1 VGDILRIRILGC
13 GSSPGVPRIGGDWG
27 ACDPFEEKN
36 RRLRCSI
43 LVERIKPTGEATQ
56 VLVDTSPDLREQAL
70 SAGLTKIDGV
80 LYTHPH
86 ADHIHGIDDLR
97 GFVMTMRR
105 RVEIYADRPTMDRLE
120 EGFGYCIRTPEGS
133 EYPPIVNAHLV
144 EPGRPVVID
153 GPGGKLS
160 ALPFRQV
167 HGSIPSL
174 GYRFGGFAYSP
185 DISAMTGEAM
195 SALENLD
202 VWVVDALR
210 YKPHPS
216 HFSVEEAIGMVE
228 TLKPRRA
235 ILTHMH
241 VDLDYN
247 ALKRELPENVEPAY
261 DGLVVELPLHDA
273 QA

>member
-1 VGDILRIRILGC
+1 MRVRILGC

-27 ACDPFEEKN
+27 ECDPSEPKN

-43 LVERIKPTGEATQ
+43 LVERIRPTGEATQ

-70 SAGLTKIDGV
+70 AAGLTKLDGV

-105 RVEIYADRPTMDRLE
+105 RVDIYADRPTMDRLE

-133 EYPPIVNAHLV
+133 EYPPIVNAHLI
-144 EPGRPVVID
+144 EAGTPVVID
-153 GPGGKLS
+153 GPGGPLT
-160 ALPFRQV
+160 ALPFPQV

-174 GYRFGGFAYSP
+174 GYRFGSFAYSP
-185 DISAMTGEAM
+185 DVSAMTGAALA
-195 SALENLD
+195 ALEDLD
-202 VWVVDALR
+202 VWIVDALR

-216 HFSVEEAIGMVE
+216 HFSVEEALGMIE
-228 TLKPRRA
+228 SLAPRRA

-241 VDLDYN
+241 VDLDYH
-247 ALKRELPENVEPAY
+247 ALKRALPAHVAPAH
-261 DGLVVELPLHDA
+261 DGLVIELPFVDGPS
-273 QA
+273 